1 MEYYVKF
8 SVINP
13 VTNESRSYTCK
24 ESLLQ
29 SRIDLAASRNLIL
42 VVESEKE
49 QEDIWSGFAEY
60 Y

>member
-8 SVINP
+8 SVIDP
-13 VTNESRSYTCK
+13 ETNEQRSYTCK

-29 SRIDLAASRNLIL
+29 SRIDLAASRGLIL
-42 VVESEKE
+42 IVESEKE
-49 QEDIWSGFAEY
+49 HEDIWAGFAEY